1 MDNLCAVK
9 VSFNSSDSAYLQQP
23 TTALVIEKNIKG

>member
-1 MDNLCAVK
+1 MDNYCAVE
-9 VSFNSSDSAYLQQP
+9 VSFNSSDSASLQQP